1 MHHRTLCLWSVSAL
15 ALAAAATPALAQQD
29 PPVIEEVVVTAQ
41 KRAENVQDVPLS
53 IIAVSEKAMEAKG
66 IDDAV
71 ELTRAVPNLRL
82 DATAQQSGIS
92 LRIRGFGA
100 ASNFAIDPSV
110 APYIDGAFI
119 PRPGAIL
126 KTFLDVE
133 SVEVLRGPQGTLF
146 GRNAT
151 VGAISI
157 RTNAPSTSGF
167 AAKVGGQVANYGSYQ
182 GEVMVNAPVND
193 QFAVRFAGLANT
205 TDGFVKN
212 RLDGK
217 TYGQNALAEGRLS
230 ALWRPTD
237 DLTWIGR
244 LDYARTSG
252 DGVAINQV
260 DVATA
265 SPTQLARY
273 SARLGGNPT
282 TLSDPPSFK
291 TNQRF
296 ANLNLSDTQTGLTSD
311 LTWHPGGDYTVRL
324 INAFRD
330 WKNRQSDGDVAFT
343 TADLLTRDASFS
355 SRSQSHE
362 LQFISPKGALLNG
375 KFDFVAGLYYFD
387 ENYRTSEY
395 FNLGGQWCSFVVAAA
410 APGLVGPCNAAPK
423 IHATQGQFS
432 QGASSLAA
440 YVQTTYAITPN
451 LDLILGARE
460 TQDRK
465 SGFFQQAITN
475 PTAALLAVPETTG
488 MSFKDT
494 RPSYRANLTWRVRP
508 DIMGFVNYSTG
519 YKSGGFNS
527 ARSTVALGQKRVFA
541 SETSKD
547 WEIGVKSMLLDRRV
561 QLNFTLYQT
570 ELDNFQDRSFDGSTF
585 TVRNAGSV
593 RARGFELEGQAR
605 PDEHI
610 GLDWGVAYLDSIF
623 TDNKNAP
630 GLPGCTGAANSC
642 PTVQDL
648 SDRPTTFAPKWQVNL
663 GAEYR
668 TSPLVGGFTARV
680 RGDMNYTSGMYTSND
695 LNPQSWV
702 KAVTLWNARV
712 GVSSADQTLNL
723 DLFVDNLTDEHV
735 FTTKFPQILDAVFGV
750 RNPTTGA
757 TLMRG
762 FMNTP
767 RTFGV
772 RASKTF

>member
-1 MHHRTLCLWSVSAL
+1 MHYRKLCLLGASAFV
-15 ALAAAATPALAQQD
+15 LAAAATPALAGDD
-29 PPVIEEVVVTAQ
+29 PAVIEEVVVTAQ

-53 IIAVSEKAMEAKG
+53 IIAVSEKAMAAKG

-71 ELTRAVPNLRL
+71 DLTRAVPNLRL
-82 DATAQQSGIS
+82 DATAQQAGIS

-151 VGAISI
+151 VGAISV
-157 RTNAPSTSGF
+157 RTNAPSTAGF
-167 AAKVGGQVANYGSYQ
+167 AAKVGGQVAKYGAYQ
-182 GEVMVNAPVND
+182 GEAMINVPVND
-193 QFAVRFAGLANT
+193 QLAIRFAGLANT

-212 RLDGK
+212 SDGQ
-217 TYGQNALAEGRLS
+217 TYGQNSLAEGRLS
-230 ALWRPTD
+230 AKWAPTD

-273 SARLGGNPT
+273 TARLGGNPT

-296 ANLNLSDTQTGLTSD
+296 TNLNLSDTQTGITSD
-311 LTWHPGGDYTVRL
+311 LTWNPGGDYTVRL
-324 INAFRD
+324 INAYRD
-330 WKNRQSDGDVAFT
+330 WKNRQSDGDVVFT
-343 TADLLTRDASFS
+343 TADLLTRDGSFS
-355 SRSQSHE
+355 SQSQSHE

-375 KFDFVAGLYYFD
+375 KLDFVAGLYYFD
-387 ENYRTSEY
+387 EDYRTGEF
-395 FNLGGQWCSFVVAAA
+395 FNLGGQWCSFVIAAA

-423 IHATQGQFS
+423 FHATQGQFS

-440 YVQTTYAITPN
+440 YVQTTYAITPD

-475 PTAALLAVPETTG
+475 PTAALLAVPETTR
-488 MSFKDT
+488 MTFKDT
-494 RPSYRANLTWRVRP
+494 RPSWRANLTWRVRP

-527 ARSTVALGQKRVFA
+527 ARSTVVLGQKRVFN

-547 WEIGVKSMLLDRRV
+547 WEVGVKSMLLDRRM
-561 QLNFTLYQT
+561 QLNFTLYRT
-570 ELDNFQDRSFDGSTF
+570 DLDNFQDRSFDGSTF

-593 RARGFELEGQAR
+593 RAQGFELEGQAR
-605 PDEHI
+605 PDEHFA
-610 GLDWGVAYLDSIF
+610 LDWGVAYLDSKF
-623 TDNKNAP
+623 TDNQNAP
-630 GLPGCTGAANSC
+630 GLPGCTGAATSC

-648 SDRPTTFAPKWQVNL
+648 TDRPNTFAPKWQVNL
-663 GAEYR
+663 GGQYR
-668 TSPLVGGFTARV
+668 TSPFLGGYTATL

-702 KAVTLWNARV
+702 KGVTLWNARL
-712 GVSSADQTLNL
+712 GVASPDQSLNV

-750 RNPTTGA
+750 RDPTTGS

>member
-1 MHHRTLCLWSVSAL
+1 MHHRKLCLWSVSAL

-53 IIAVSEKAMEAKG
+53 IIAVSEKAMAAKG
-66 IDDAV
+66 IENAV
-71 ELTRAVPNLRL
+71 DLARAVPNLRL
-82 DATAQQSGIS
+82 DATAQQAGVA

-126 KTFLDVE
+126 TTFLDVE

-151 VGAISI
+151 VGAISL
-157 RTNAPSTSGF
+157 RTFAPSTAGF
-167 AAKVGGQVANYGSYQ
+167 AAKAVAQAGNYGSYQ
-182 GEVMVNAPVND
+182 GEAMVNIPVND

-205 TDGFVKN
+205 TDGFIKN
-212 RLDGK
+212 RLDGE
-217 TYGQNALAEGRLS
+217 TYGQNSLAEGRLS
-230 ALWRPTD
+230 AMWRPTD

-265 SPTQLARY
+265 TPTQLARY

-291 TNQRF
+291 TNQLF
-296 ANLNLSDTQTGLTSD
+296 DNLNLSDTQTGITSD
-311 LTWHPGGDYTVRL
+311 ITWNTLGDYTVRL
-324 INAFRD
+324 INSYRD
-330 WKNRQSDGDVAFT
+330 WKNKQSDGDVVFT
-343 TADLLTRDASFS
+343 TANLLNRDGSFS
-355 SRSQSHE
+355 SQSQSHE
-362 LQFISPKGALLNG
+362 LQLLSPEGALLNG
-375 KFDFVAGLYYFD
+375 KLDFVAGLYYFD
-387 ENYRTSEY
+387 EDYRTSEI
-395 FNLGGQWCSFVVAAA
+395 FNLGTQWCSFVVGAA

-423 IHATQGQFS
+423 QRAAQGQFS

-440 YVQTTYAITPN
+440 YIQTTFAITPD

-465 SGFFQQAITN
+465 SGTFQQAITN
-475 PTAALLAVPETTG
+475 PTAALLRVPENTR

-508 DIMGFVNYSTG
+508 DIMAFVNYSTG

-527 ARSTVALGQKRVFA
+527 AGGAAVLGQKRVFN

-561 QLNFTLYQT
+561 QLNFNLYRT
-570 ELDNFQDRSFDGSTF
+570 DLDNFQDRSFDGVTF
-585 TVRNAGSV
+585 VVRNAGSV
-593 RARGFELEGQAR
+593 RAQGFELEGQAR
-605 PDEHI
+605 PDEHVA
-610 GLDWGVAYLDSIF
+610 LDWGVAYLDSKF

-648 SDRPTTFAPKWQVNL
+648 TDRPTTFAPKWQVNL

-702 KAVTLWNARV
+702 KAVTLWNARL
-712 GVSSADQTLNL
+712 GVASPDQSLNV

-750 RNPTTGA
+750 RDPATGS